1 MPDLEQSPSPTFSA
15 RSEPVRPF
23 FAQQM
28 HAGGEGAALQKI
40 GAEGTAAVAQAAD
53 MQSENEQRQVLLQGA
68 QIRQKY
74 SQQMDAAVT
83 SGAPLQPIQ
92 DSMTAELAG
101 LSDNVETTKGHYA
114 AKLVQANTGAEM
126 GDRMWRAGLVQQ
138 GTIAKTQGSALVST
152 LAQTVDHD
160 PSQQGAANT
169 AIDQFLATFHGKTDS
184 ATLDVLG
191 LSLKQDVASAKAM
204 SIARSNP
211 NLILKGGYSD
221 PFLSKTGL
229 EQATGQAQYQQRAG
243 MDQQDLV
250 LRTQELQRAEANN
263 SALDKAFQ
271 GLTTGK
277 MLATDAINIPGLD
290 ATGKDAVLRYAQAL
304 RVAPPSG
311 PISDPSTLVNWNKM
325 LGTGEVNQDNI
336 HAVGGALMAS
346 GKLTLPD
353 YLKGVDDMKKI
364 QGSDPVAIA
373 IKQATTRADTYISSW
388 ADDPAMAPGLTVKF
402 SRALEAAVGADKD
415 NNRDPF
421 KFSLNPDYEGSPLN
435 PKRMDSFMQAG
446 AGGLALPPP
455 PKVGALQVHGGK
467 SYKYL
472 GGPPGLPTSW
482 QAQ

>member
-184 ATLDVLG
+184 ATLDALG

-290 ATGKDAVLRYAQAL
+290 ATGKAAVLRYAQAL

-353 YLKGVDDMKKI
+353 YLKGV
-364 QGSDPVAIA
+364 
-373 IKQATTRADTYISSW
+373 
-388 ADDPAMAPGLTVKF
+388 DDPAMAPGLTVKF